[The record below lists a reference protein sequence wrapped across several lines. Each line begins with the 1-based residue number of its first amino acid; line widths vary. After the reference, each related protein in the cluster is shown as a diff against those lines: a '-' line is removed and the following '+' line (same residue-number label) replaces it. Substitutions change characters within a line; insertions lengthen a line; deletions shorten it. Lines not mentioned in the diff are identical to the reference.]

1 MPPGVDAICGGCRIV
16 IPGDQPIALV
26 TSRKLVRCEMCAG
39 QMGFEVNAQ
48 EVDLERFRLEQAQ
61 RQQLVASEQPRQ
73 PVLRIVPPQPPLPA
87 SLFADLH
94 DPRAKA
100 AGE

>member
-1 MPPGVDAICGGCRIV
+1 MPPGVDAVCGGCRIV
-16 IPGDQPIALV
+16 IPGDHPIALV
-26 TSRKLVRCEMCAG
+26 TSRNLVRCEMCAR

-48 EVDLERFRLEQAQ
+48 EVDLERFRLEQA
-61 RQQLVASEQPRQ
+61 RQQSAAPERPRQ
-73 PVLRIVPPQPPLPA
+73 PVLRIMPPQQVRPA
-87 SLFADLH
+87 SLFADVH